1 MITYDVQGMSTFR
14 LLHRHQQKMDIS
26 RQQARTRILNDN
38 NQSDI
43 LPANIL
49 DETGIPNVSEPI
61 VDFAKTG
68 AKAFRTAALKV
79 HEKTPLPA
87 NNVINTYQHLFM
99 PVVGKLLDTVT
110 IPNQFGKAQ
119 SSPQETALIHNAK
132 IRYATNYNKS
142 ISDSMVS
149 QKKALDRIYDKKRFI
164 EYDLEGIGNTVTEF
178 AFLDMD
184 FSVGDKSEQ
193 IKQSAYGLRGID
205 EETAKKLRDLVDT
218 YERSGFRKNG
228 TVGVPDNQRYILE
241 SLAKRGNKKTTTEV
255 RDGLRVLTNYAA
267 DEDVEFLNV
276 DDMRRGID
284 LLLEDRKVIT
294 DAGLKEYNI
303 GGRTYDLYADQAK
316 ILNMFQYA
324 KDNGIA
330 LTGYNVFQYDNPN
343 INHMFN
349 LASNGDAR
357 IAWRNITQTGDISDA
372 FDIFDPVLVHREK
385 NNPHAAISYK
395 INQKLAEKP
404 GEGYNSAYGLKVRYA
419 KEDYGDTV
427 ARALG
432 IANVKHGAVSDAAQ
446 QAFVFEDMMDSV
458 FDPNNKKYFF
468 KDKYLEKE
476 RSASAGD
483 IFLFDSGAFNRSSS
497 SNLNFTIDGLNGDI
511 RFNGVRFDSTG
522 KTYKQDIVSP
532 GTKSHAFSMLLGA
545 RQLQLDD
552 ELSKQLGITF
562 GGSAENKNLVAMF
575 FTQYGNNVGNT
586 AELKDINVWV
596 GSQQEATQMLS
607 SGRFVGS
614 LSPKKIFT
622 EKEDITFND
631 MMKLASGKYDDN
643 VDVSGVSK
651 KTISQVYPKNDDLI
665 TESKKVKFKKAAQIR
680 SKLKQLDSSSR
691 WIRDLSFASAQRS
704 LEFVNFIAD
713 TFNMD
718 KAAVIQPFE
727 IQKRAVEILEDHN
740 NVSKVAKIFSF
751 PNWEALPN
759 TIINATNM
767 AGYLWSTKDI
777 YKRAIDAAEKA
788 ANEYKNSGVGG
799 SELYRIKNDYFHQ
812 YLNNALAYIALDVE
826 KKTGLNYSF
835 SPQQAFGYS
844 VSGAEFLGGKQESSV
859 AIDISPLLKNTKRG
873 IAGLNTQVDN
883 LFVIDPYDTQPFWAS
898 RLARTIGTNDEV
910 GAVRALAKQI
920 SRDFSFDKDLK
931 KLGSRIAFGGYTANA
946 AMNEVNI
953 ALKDAAKKYPELTR
967 PAPINFID
975 GTNGPAPVQFLY
987 SDKYT
992 EEEREKVLEKAF
1004 SQETQKIVP
1013 RESADVLA
1021 AQITERL
1028 FATTNNIGVAELTA
1042 LGYSE
1047 AEAKAI
1053 ARDKNLRKLS
1063 ARRMLSTLLNGV
1075 LKDGKYGNL
1084 NKLGY
1089 NFDETTG
1096 RFELFTR
1103 NNVYDFTKFL
1113 PFDRFD
1119 KSTGRFNIQFGG
1131 TMIAPTAKLSNI
1143 GINPDKPSFLS
1154 VQNPIDIVSD
1164 KLAEMIPHALSPNRS
1179 LDESLSLAQWMLGQS
1194 IDQIRPLGET
1204 RFDQEDTK
1212 LGRMLGLGP
1221 FMRRLG
1227 IYYHNGAYEGV
1238 TLRKNTTE
1246 LLGRMSDAFTK
1257 KGIEEF
1263 NLQPNDISVLYQD
1276 MDALLYPLSDKDSKL
1291 TREVFGHSVESDVE
1305 AKSFRENYLP
1315 YINRKHIKH
1324 PENFLVNLTNTG
1336 FTPLGGS
1343 GQDSR
1348 HTQQI
1353 ISRAKTWDISNLD
1366 LKDSD
1371 VFRVGRILNNPSD
1384 SEGNMIR
1391 GQKLIVDTDVLHTVL
1406 AARKKYEQDHPKEEK
1421 ILSGDLSTM
1430 LDVFINENGSVTD
1443 PVLLHARQRNIEQK
1457 LRTDSETEPLF
1468 NLTAL
1473 QKIHGE
1479 RIARLEAERRA
1490 ATKAVVEMT
1499 KNGVNFAYGE
1509 YVYVNKGDIF
1519 AWTQSYQ
1526 NTATKHRVDRDGF
1539 LQRRFYLNGHM
1550 LDEAEIND
1558 ILNKNISEFAGINNL
1573 DVSEEEKRTLVE
1585 KTAHNILLGSG
1596 AQEKYVIK
1604 ASELLGYNKLA
1615 DFSEK
1620 TLSDFRP
1627 AYVGQFDKNIRDVLG
1642 VSNLPLYPSDE
1653 SLKDE
1658 KHFLAYLK
1666 GNNLDVPAY
1675 NDKIKNFDELKKAI
1689 LLERTTPY
1697 NTLIDVLKWGGL
1709 LKENDSPIT
1718 ISSSIHEAA
1727 KSSHSETENIEASLS
1742 DALEARAQK
1751 YYNDGTARTKNEA
1764 YQMASRD
1771 LGERLQKDNVF
1782 LDRNGN
1788 NLLQDYDGHD
1798 GFIIGHGNERLS
1810 GLYTTNVGAIRKIVQ
1825 DFGVDGSVKVEDVN
1839 PEVASALRANF
1850 GDIGTIAHRET
1861 AGLISLSDAD
1871 EVGLNTDGNQKG
1883 IRVTRRLMQNMGM
1896 AKVDAPI
1903 IEDMRSSY
1911 ERLIRLSG
1919 DDTLADKF
1927 ADRFSSY
1934 GVKSA
1939 NLVDGELKIEY
1950 DTQPHKSINE
1960 GIIKNLQ
1967 EEIILGD
1974 RFYAYGDKRK
1984 TTGIVND
1991 FANDRNTK
1999 EELESIGI
2007 NASMQKELLK
2017 GYKHEYGKDV
2027 IVGKENFIKTAA
2039 YFSARKADV
2048 FNRTYEAAKTLEEK
2062 EKVLADFQ
2070 QNPDFSNEVHIS
2082 DLHFNNQRAQGDPLN
2097 ALTGS
2102 YVVDFGDNRK
2112 IAIPL
2117 EPTSIMDNYQGEGA
2131 RENTTL
2137 RKLLMKAQNKLSVM
2151 NEGDA
2156 GQRDRAKVDYD
2167 NLVSQIQDEVKNLTS
2182 TKTGLAPEATSG
2194 YMYGSGVFKANII
2207 KLTDN
2212 NFVYDRDTEGKAL
2225 KQKVVVND
2233 LMENAMVDGISL
2245 ASHVRAG
2252 HNVNAVFLGKDF
2264 FKNAIGNDFLERFG
2278 LEKGDIGSMLG
2289 DVNKLS
2295 AVGLQGRQPA
2305 EYSNSFGGAYI
2316 FYDKTLASNQAR
2328 VVQNTLSGQN
2338 GDQDGD
2344 LVYAMLARENAQVT
2358 IQQPPKTDKDG
2369 NKIEQ
2374 APTIINTRIN
2384 QVEAEMLRRNGY
2396 DVSFK
2401 GNSFDA
2407 YARSAE
2413 TIGTSMLSGID
2424 ISANNLSKMENDI
2437 RARYNNG
2444 KVTVN
2449 GIMYDQGQLL
2459 LQERYQMEQSYNKE
2473 IANSDQMKAAVAQY
2487 NQELAK
2493 RGVDYRA
2500 DEGNLTLD
2508 DLGQRT
2514 IKSNVEGVA
2523 DFTGSVADFYAQQQ
2537 GVTGKEA
2544 EVVANHINMLATDE
2558 EVARTIGKENAGI
2571 INMSTYRMSGIMKML
2586 QDRGLDN
2593 GLTTGDEE
2601 IVGQIMAHIKE
2612 AGQAPKNASDLFSS
2626 IQGLEGAVKSFFGVG
2641 NRGGQIV
2648 RDKQPLMNLIYDMM
2662 DSPDGIKELKKLPVF
2677 ANGGE
2682 EVTKERVTEAFD
2694 HIMEDGKSL
2703 SSSVYDA
2710 FTVGYGK
2717 TASKELD
2724 LEAPD
2729 PEDML
2734 SHVQKMGNE
2743 YIANTGYDSAKWKTL
2758 SDDDI
2763 LINKTSNNAINL
2775 SDNVSKYEDSVYP
2788 DALPEPTLQDELQ
2801 GAFRSLKK
2809 ISHGRGAMA
2818 MLGFAGATMMAGMI
2832 GGAPTAPTSPDGQAQ
2847 GIQSENAMYEIPST
2861 MSGQGTQSGANQS
2874 YIINVNASTDQG
2886 RDFATNA
2893 INQAFSQ
2900 MPQASSGVTMTMNI
2914 KDSSSNISTRDI
2926 ASYVSSML

>member
-38 NQSDI
+38 NQGNT

-61 VDFAKTG
+61 VEFAKTG

-87 NNVINTYQHLFM
+87 DHIINTYQNLFM
-99 PVVGKLLDTVT
+99 PVVGKLLDAVS
-110 IPNQFGKAQ
+110 IPNQFGKTQ
-119 SSPQETALIHNAK
+119 LSPQDTALIQNAR

-142 ISDSMVS
+142 VRDSMIS
-149 QKKALDRIYDKKRFI
+149 QKKALDRIYDKGHFI
-164 EYDLEGIGNTVTEF
+164 EYDLEGIGDSVTEF

-184 FSVGDKSEQ
+184 LSADSKSEQ

-205 EETAKKLRDLVDT
+205 EETAKKLRDLVDV
-218 YERSGFRKNG
+218 YKRSGFRGNG
-228 TVGVPDNQRYILE
+228 VAGVPDNKRYILE
-241 SLAKRGNKKTTTEV
+241 SLAKRGNKKTATEI
-255 RDGLRVLTNYAA
+255 RDGLRILTDYAS
-267 DEDVEFLNV
+267 DEDVKFLNI

-284 LLLEDRKVIT
+284 LLLEDRKIIT
-294 DAGLKEYNI
+294 DAGLKQYDI
-303 GGRTYDLYADQAK
+303 GGRTYKLYADQAK

-349 LASNGDAR
+349 SASNSDAR
-357 IAWRNITQTGDISDA
+357 IAWRNITRTGDIADA

-385 NNPHAAISYK
+385 NDPHAATSYE
-395 INQKLAEKP
+395 INQKLAERP

-419 KEDYGDTV
+419 KEDYDDTV

-458 FDPNNKKYFF
+458 FNPRNKKYFF
-468 KDKYLEKE
+468 NKKYLEKE
-476 RSASAGD
+476 HLASAGN
-483 IFLFDSGAFNRSSS
+483 IFLFDNGVFNRSSS
-497 SNLNFTIDGLNGDI
+497 SNLNFTIDGLTGGI
-511 RFNGVRFDSTG
+511 RFNGVRFDHTG

-532 GTKSHAFSMLLGA
+532 GTKSHAFSMFLGA
-545 RQLQLDD
+545 KQLQLDD
-552 ELSKQLGITF
+552 ELSKQLGINL
-562 GGSAENKNLVAMF
+562 GGSAENKELIAMF

-614 LSPKKIFT
+614 LNSQKTLGKD
-622 EKEDITFND
+622 DITFED
-631 MMKLASGKYDDN
+631 MMDLASGKYDDN
-643 VDVSGVSK
+643 VNVSKVSK
-651 KTISQVYPKNDDLI
+651 KTMKQVYPEKDVLP
-665 TESKKVKFKKAAQIR
+665 ESNKSRFKRAAETR

-713 TFNMD
+713 TFGMD
-718 KAAVIQPFE
+718 KAAVAQPFE
-727 IQKRAVEILEDHN
+727 IQQQAVKILKDHN

-759 TIINATNM
+759 TVINATNM

-777 YKRAIDAAEKA
+777 YKMAIDAAETA
-788 ANEYKNSGVGG
+788 ASEYKGRGISG
-799 SELYRIKNDYFHQ
+799 SELYRIKNNYFHQ

-826 KKTGLNYSF
+826 KKTGLNYPF

-859 AIDISPLLKNTKRG
+859 AIDISPLLKKAKRG
-873 IAGLNTQVDN
+873 VAGLSTQTDN
-883 LFVIDPYDTQPFWAS
+883 LFVIDPYDTQPFWAT
-898 RLARTIGTNDEV
+898 RLAKTIGTDDEV

-931 KLGSRIAFGGYTANA
+931 KLGNKIASGGYTANA

-953 ALKDAAKKYPELTR
+953 ALRSAAKNYPEFTR

-975 GTNGPAPVQFLY
+975 GTNGPVPVQLLY

-992 EEEREKVLEKAF
+992 KKERDIVLKKAF

-1021 AQITERL
+1021 SQITERL

-1053 ARDKNLRKLS
+1053 ARDKDLRKLS
-1063 ARRMLSTLLNGV
+1063 TRRMLSTLLNGV

-1084 NKLGY
+1084 SKLGY

-1096 RFELFTR
+1096 KFELFTR
-1103 NNVYDFTKFL
+1103 NGVYDFTRFL

-1119 KSTGRFNIQFGG
+1119 KTTGRFNIQFGG
-1131 TMIAPTAKLSNI
+1131 TMIAPTAKLFNI
-1143 GINPDKPSFLS
+1143 GINPDQPSFLS
-1154 VQNPIDIVSD
+1154 VQNPIDIVSG
-1164 KLAEMIPHALSPNRS
+1164 KLAEMIPHAISPNRS
-1179 LDESLSLAQWMLGQS
+1179 LDESLSLVQWMLGQS

-1212 LGRMLGLGP
+1212 LGRMLDLGS
-1221 FMRRLG
+1221 FMRKLG
-1227 IYYHNGAYEGV
+1227 VYYQNGAYADT
-1238 TLRKNTTE
+1238 TLKKDTTD
-1246 LLGRMSDAFTK
+1246 LLTRMARAFVKDGT
-1257 KGIEEF
+1257 EEF

-1276 MDALLYPLSDKDSKL
+1276 LDALLYPLSDKNSKL
-1291 TREVFGHSVESDVE
+1291 TREVFGHSIESDAE
-1305 AKSFRENYLP
+1305 AKNFRENYLP
-1315 YINRKHIKH
+1315 YINRKNIKH

-1336 FTPLGGS
+1336 FTPLGGY
-1343 GQDSR
+1343 GQDAR
-1348 HTQQI
+1348 HIQQV
-1353 ISRAKTWDISNLD
+1353 ISRAKTWDISNVNLED
-1366 LKDSD
+1366 NDA
-1371 VFRVGRILNNPSD
+1371 FRIGRILNNPGAP
-1384 SEGNMIR
+1384 EGNMIR

-1406 AARKKYEQDHPKEEK
+1406 AARKKYEQDNPTEAK
-1421 ILSGDLSTM
+1421 LLPDDLSTM
-1430 LDVFINENGSVTD
+1430 LDVFINENGSITD
-1443 PVLLHARQRNIEQK
+1443 PILLHARQRNIEQK
-1457 LRTDSETEPLF
+1457 LRTDSETEPLY

-1479 RIARLEAERRA
+1479 RTARLEAERRA
-1490 ATKAVVEMT
+1490 ATKAVVEIT
-1499 KNGVNFAYGE
+1499 QKGVKFAYGK

-1519 AWTQSYQ
+1519 AWTESYQ
-1526 NTATKHRVDRDGF
+1526 NTATKHKVDRDGF

-1550 LDEAEIND
+1550 LSEDEIND
-1558 ILNKNISEFAGINNL
+1558 ILNQNLSEFNNIRGL
-1573 DVSEEEKRTLVE
+1573 DISEEEKKALVE
-1585 KTAHNILLGSG
+1585 KTAHNILFGSG

-1604 ASELLGYNKLA
+1604 AGDLLGYSKLA

-1620 TLSDFRP
+1620 TFSDFRP
-1627 AYVGQFDKNIRDVLG
+1627 AYVGQFDKNIRNVLG
-1642 VSNLPLYPSDE
+1642 RSSLPLYPSNE
-1653 SLKDE
+1653 ALKDE
-1658 KHFLAYLK
+1658 EHFLAYLS
-1666 GNNLDVPAY
+1666 GNNHIPPTY
-1675 NDKIKNFDELKKAI
+1675 NSKIKNFGELKNAI
-1689 LLERTTPY
+1689 LDERITAY
-1697 NTLIDVLKWGGL
+1697 NTLVSVLKWSGL

-1718 ISSSIHEAA
+1718 ISSSAHEAA

-1742 DALEARAQK
+1742 DALEARAQQ
-1751 YYNDGTARTKNEA
+1751 YYDNGTAKTKNEA
-1764 YQMASRD
+1764 YQMASKD
-1771 LGERLQKDNVF
+1771 LGKRLRNDEVF

-1788 NLLQDYDGHD
+1788 NLLQDYNGHD
-1798 GFIIGHGNERLS
+1798 GFIIGRGTERLG

-1825 DFGVDGSVKVEDVN
+1825 DFCVDGSVKTEDLN
-1839 PEVASALRANF
+1839 PEVAAALHANF
-1850 GDIGTIAHRET
+1850 GDIDTVAHRET
-1861 AGLISLSDAD
+1861 AGLIPLSDAD
-1871 EVGLNTDGNQKG
+1871 EVGLNTGGNQKG

-1896 AKVDAPI
+1896 AKADSSV

-1911 ERLIRLSG
+1911 ERLIRVTG
-1919 DDTLADKF
+1919 NDTLADKF
-1927 ADRFSSY
+1927 AKRFGSY
-1934 GVKSA
+1934 GIKSA
-1939 NLVDGELKIEY
+1939 HLVGDELKIEY
-1950 DTQPHKSINE
+1950 DAQPYRGINDE
-1960 GIIKNLQ
+1960 IIKNLQ

-1974 RFYAYGDKRK
+1974 RFYAYGGKRK
-1984 TTGIVND
+1984 TTNGIVNN
-1991 FANDRNTK
+1991 FANDKNTK
-1999 EELESIGI
+1999 EELGNVGI
-2007 NASMQKELLK
+2007 NESMQKELLK
-2017 GYKHEYGKDV
+2017 GYKQEYGKDV
-2027 IVGKENFIKTAA
+2027 VIGKENFIKTAA

-2048 FNRTYEAAKTLEEK
+2048 FNRAYETAKTPEEK
-2062 EKVLADFQ
+2062 EAVLTDFQ
-2070 QNPDFSNEVHIS
+2070 KNPDFSNEVHVS
-2082 DLHFNNQRAQGDPLN
+2082 DLHFSNQRAQGDPLN

-2102 YVVDFGDNRK
+2102 YIVDFGDNRK
-2112 IAIPL
+2112 VAIPF
-2117 EPTSIMDNYQGEGA
+2117 EPTSIMDNYQDEGA

-2137 RKLLMKAQNKLSVM
+2137 RKLLQKAQNKLSVM

-2156 GQRDRAKVDYD
+2156 GQRDRAKVEYD
-2167 NLVSQIQDEVKNLTS
+2167 SLVSQIQDEVKNLTS

-2212 NFVYDRDTEGKAL
+2212 NFIYDKDIEGNAL
-2225 KQKVVVND
+2225 KEKVVVND

-2264 FKNAIGNDFLERFG
+2264 FENAIGDDFLKQFK
-2278 LEKGDIGSMLG
+2278 LEKGDVGNIIES
-2289 DVNKLS
+2289 VNKMS

-2358 IQQPPKTDKDG
+2358 IQPSPKTDKNG
-2369 NKIEQ
+2369 NEIEQ
-2374 APTIINTRIN
+2374 SPVIINTRIN
-2384 QVEAEMLRRNGY
+2384 QVEAAMLKNQGY

-2424 ISANNLSKMENDI
+2424 TTANNLSQMEDDI
-2437 RARYNNG
+2437 RARYYNDG
-2444 KVTVN
+2444 KVAVN
-2449 GIMYDQGQLL
+2449 GTMYDQGQLT
-2459 LQERYQMEQSYNKE
+2459 LQERYQMEQNYNKN
-2473 IANSDQMKAAVAQY
+2473 IVGSDQMKAAVAQY

-2493 RGVDYRA
+2493 RGVEYRA

-2514 IKSNVEGVA
+2514 IKSNVEGVK
-2523 DFTGSVADFYAQQQ
+2523 DFTGGIADIYAQQQ
-2537 GVTGKEA
+2537 GITGKEA
-2544 EVVANHINMLATDE
+2544 EIVANHINMLATDE
-2558 EVARTIGKENAGI
+2558 EVARTIGKKNAGL

-2586 QDRGLDN
+2586 QARGIDN

-2601 IVGQIMAHIKE
+2601 IIGQVMAHMKE
-2612 AGQAPKNASDLFSS
+2612 AGQASKNAADLSNS
-2626 IQGLEGAVKSFFGVG
+2626 LQGLESAIKSFFGIS
-2641 NRGGQIV
+2641 NRGGQIA

-2662 DSPDGIKELKKLPVF
+2662 DSPDGIKEFKKLPVF

-2682 EVTKERVTEAFD
+2682 TPTKERVAEAFD
-2694 HIMEDGKSL
+2694 HIMADGKSL
-2703 SSSVYDA
+2703 NPSIYNA
-2710 FTVGYGK
+2710 LTIGYGK

-2724 LEAPD
+2724 IEAPD
-2729 PEDML
+2729 PGDML
-2734 SHVQKMGNE
+2734 HHVQEMGKK
-2743 YIANTGYDSAKWKTL
+2743 YMANIGYDDAQWKTL
-2758 SDDDI
+2758 SNDEV
-2763 LINKTSNNAINL
+2763 LVNKTRDNSINL
-2775 SDNVSKYEDSVYP
+2775 SDNASKYEDSIYP

-2809 ISHGRGAMA
+2809 MSHSHGAMA

-2874 YIINVNASTDQG
+2874 YIININASTDQG

>member
-26 RQQARTRILNDN
+26 RQQARTRILNDINQN
-38 NQSDI
+38 NTM
-43 LPANIL
+43 PANVL
-49 DETGIPNVSEPI
+49 DGTGIPNVSEPI
-61 VDFAKTG
+61 VEFAKTG
-68 AKAFRTAALKV
+68 ANAFRTAALKI

-87 NNVINTYQHLFM
+87 DHVINTYQHLFM
-99 PVVGKLLDTVT
+99 PVVGKLLDAVS
-110 IPNQFGKAQ
+110 IPNQFGKTQ
-119 SSPQETALIHNAK
+119 LSPQDTALIQNAR

-142 ISDSMVS
+142 VRDSMIS
-149 QKKALDRIYDKKRFI
+149 QKKALDRIYSKGHFI
-164 EYDLEGIGNTVTEF
+164 EYDLEGIGDSVTEF

-184 FSVGDKSEQ
+184 LSADSKDSQ
-193 IKQSAYGLRGID
+193 IKKSAYGLRGID
-205 EETAKKLRDLVDT
+205 EETAKKLRDLVDV
-218 YERSGFRKNG
+218 YERNGFKGNG
-228 TVGVPDNQRYILE
+228 VVGVPDSKRYILE
-241 SLAKRGNKKTTTEV
+241 SLAKRGNKKTATEI
-255 RDGLRVLTNYAA
+255 RDGLRILTDYAS
-267 DEDVEFLNV
+267 DEDVKLLNV

-294 DAGLKEYNI
+294 DAGLKQYNI
-303 GGRTYDLYADQAK
+303 GGRTYNLYADQAK
-316 ILNMFQYA
+316 ILDMFQYA

-349 LASNGDAR
+349 SAPNSDAR
-357 IAWRNITQTGDISDA
+357 IAWRTITQTGDIADA
-372 FDIFDPVLVHREK
+372 FDILDPVLIHREK
-385 NNPHAAISYK
+385 NDPYAATSYG
-395 INQKLAEKP
+395 INQKLAERP

-419 KEDYGDTV
+419 KEDYDDTV

-446 QAFVFEDMMDSV
+446 QAFVFEDMMDTV
-458 FDPNNKKYFF
+458 FNPKSKKYFF
-468 KDKYLEKE
+468 NEKYLEKE
-476 RSASAGD
+476 HFASAGN
-483 IFLFDSGAFNRSSS
+483 IFLFDNGAFKSSSS
-497 SNLNFTIDGLNGDI
+497 SNLNFTIDGLTGDI
-511 RFNGVRFDSTG
+511 RFNGVRFDPTG

-545 RQLQLDD
+545 KRLQLNDD
-552 ELSKQLGITF
+552 LSKNLGINL
-562 GGSAENKNLVAMF
+562 GGSAENKDLIAMF

-586 AELKDINVWV
+586 SELKDVSVWV
-596 GSQQEATQMLS
+596 GSQQEAAQMLS
-607 SGRFVGS
+607 NGKFVGS
-614 LSPKKIFT
+614 LNPKKIFKD
-622 EKEDITFND
+622 KETITFED
-631 MMKLASGKYDDN
+631 MMDLASGKYDDN
-643 VDVSGVSK
+643 VDISRVSK
-651 KTISQVYPKNDDLI
+651 KTMKQVYPEKDVLP
-665 TESKKVKFKKAAQIR
+665 ESNKSRFKRAAETR

-713 TFNMD
+713 TFGMD
-718 KAAVIQPFE
+718 KAAVAQPFE
-727 IQKRAVEILEDHN
+727 IQQRAVEILKDHN

-759 TIINATNM
+759 TVINATNM

-777 YKRAIDAAEKA
+777 YKMAIDAAETA
-788 ANEYKNSGVGG
+788 ASEYKNSGISG

-826 KKTGLNYSF
+826 KKTGLNYPF
-835 SPQQAFGYS
+835 SPHQAFGYS

-859 AIDISPLLKNTKRG
+859 AIDISPLMKRARRG

-883 LFVIDPYDTQPFWAS
+883 LFVIDPYDTQPFWAT
-898 RLARTIGTNDEV
+898 RLAKTIGTDDEV

-931 KLGSRIAFGGYTANA
+931 KLGNKIASGGYTANA

-953 ALKDAAKKYPELTR
+953 ALRDAAKKYPELTR
-967 PAPINFID
+967 PAPVNFID
-975 GTNGPAPVQFLY
+975 GTNGPAPVQLLY

-992 EEEREKVLEKAF
+992 KEEREKVLKEAF
-1004 SQETQKIVP
+1004 SQKTQKIVP

-1021 AQITERL
+1021 SQITERL

-1053 ARDKNLRKLS
+1053 ARDKDLRKLS
-1063 ARRMLSTLLNGV
+1063 TRKMLSTLLSGV

-1103 NNVYDFTKFL
+1103 NGVYDFTKFL

-1119 KSTGRFNIQFGG
+1119 KATGRFNIQFGG

-1154 VQNPIDIVSD
+1154 VQNPIDIVSN
-1164 KLAEMIPHALSPNRS
+1164 KLAEMIPHAISPNRS
-1179 LDESLSLAQWMLGQS
+1179 LDESLSLVQWMLGQS

-1212 LGRMLGLGP
+1212 LGRMLDLGP
-1221 FMRRLG
+1221 FMRKLG
-1227 IYYHNGAYEGV
+1227 IYYQNGAYTET
-1238 TLRKNTTE
+1238 TLKKDTTD
-1246 LLGRMSDAFTK
+1246 LLTRMARAFVKDGT
-1257 KGIEEF
+1257 EEF
-1263 NLQPNDISVLYQD
+1263 NLQPNDISILYQD
-1276 MDALLYPLSDKDSKL
+1276 LDALLYPLSDKNSKL
-1291 TREVFGHSVESDVE
+1291 TREVFGHSIESNAE
-1305 AKSFRENYLP
+1305 AKNFRENYLP
-1315 YINRKHIKH
+1315 YINRKDIKH
-1324 PENFLVNLTNTG
+1324 PENFLVSLTNTG
-1336 FTPLGGS
+1336 FTPLGGY
-1343 GQDSR
+1343 GQDAR
-1348 HTQQI
+1348 HIQQV
-1353 ISRAKTWDISNLD
+1353 ISRAKTWDISDID
-1366 LKDSD
+1366 LEDND
-1371 VFRVGRILNNPSD
+1371 TFRIGRILNNPGD
-1384 SEGNMIR
+1384 PEGNMIR

-1406 AARKKYEQDHPKEEK
+1406 AARKKYEQDHPAEEK
-1421 ILSGDLSTM
+1421 LLSDDLSTM

-1457 LRTDSETEPLF
+1457 LRTDSETEPLY

-1479 RIARLEAERRA
+1479 KVARLEAERRA
-1490 ATKAVVEMT
+1490 ATKAVIEMT
-1499 KNGVNFAYGE
+1499 QEGVNFAYGK

-1519 AWTQSYQ
+1519 AWTESYQ
-1526 NTATKHRVDRDGF
+1526 NTATKHKVDRDGF

-1550 LDEAEIND
+1550 LSEDEIND
-1558 ILNKNISEFAGINNL
+1558 ILNKNISEFSGIRNL
-1573 DVSEEEKRTLVE
+1573 NISEEEKRTLVE

-1604 ASELLGYNKLA
+1604 TGELLGYNKLV

-1620 TLSDFRP
+1620 TFSDFRP
-1627 AYVGQFDKNIRDVLG
+1627 AYVGQFDKNIRNVLG
-1642 VSNLPLYPSDE
+1642 VSSLSLYPSDE
-1653 SLKDE
+1653 ALKDE
-1658 KHFLAYLK
+1658 EHFLAYLA
-1666 GNNLDVPAY
+1666 GNGRTSPAY
-1675 NDKIKNFDELKKAI
+1675 NSEIKNFEELKKAI
-1689 LLERTTPY
+1689 LLERKTPY
-1697 NTLIDVLKWGGL
+1697 NTLVDVLKWGGL
-1709 LKENDSPIT
+1709 LEKNDSPIT
-1718 ISSSIHEAA
+1718 ISSSAHEAA

-1742 DALEARAQK
+1742 DALEARAQQ
-1751 YYNDGTARTKNEA
+1751 YYSDGTAKTKNEA
-1764 YQMASRD
+1764 YHMASKD
-1771 LGERLQKDNVF
+1771 LGKRLRDDKVF

-1788 NLLQDYDGHD
+1788 NLLLDYDGHD
-1798 GFIIGHGNERLS
+1798 GFIIGRGTERLG
-1810 GLYTTNVGAIRKIVQ
+1810 GLYTTNLNAIRKIVQ
-1825 DFGVDGSVKVEDVN
+1825 DFGVDGSVKTEDLN
-1839 PEVASALRANF
+1839 PEVAAALRANF
-1850 GDIGTIAHRET
+1850 GDINTVAHRET
-1861 AGLISLSDAD
+1861 AGLIPLSDAD
-1871 EVGLNTDGNQKG
+1871 EVGLNTGGNQKG

-1896 AKVDAPI
+1896 AKADSSVM
-1903 IEDMRSSY
+1903 EDMRSSY
-1911 ERLIRLSG
+1911 ERLIKTIG
-1919 DDTLADKF
+1919 DETLAAKF
-1927 ADRFSSY
+1927 ADRFHDY

-1939 NLVDGELKIEY
+1939 YFAEDKLNVEY
-1950 DTQPHKSINE
+1950 DTQPHRGINDE
-1960 GIIKNLQ
+1960 VIKNLQ

-1974 RFYAYGDKRK
+1974 RFYAYGGKK
-1984 TTGIVND
+1984 KVNGIVND
-1991 FANDRNTK
+1991 FANDK
-1999 EELESIGI
+1999 ETRKELEDIGI
-2007 NASMQKELLK
+2007 DASMQQELLK
-2017 GYKHEYGKDV
+2017 GYKGEYGKDV
-2027 IVGKENFIKTAA
+2027 VIGKENFIKTAA

-2048 FNRTYEAAKTLEEK
+2048 FNRTYEAAKTAEEK

-2070 QNPDFSNEVHIS
+2070 KNPDFSNEIHIS
-2082 DLHFNNQRAQGDPLN
+2082 DLHFNNQRTQGDPLN

-2112 IAIPL
+2112 VAIPL
-2117 EPTSIMDNYQGEGA
+2117 EPTSIMDNYQNEGA

-2137 RKLLMKAQNKLSVM
+2137 RKLLLKAQNKLSVM

-2156 GQRDRAKVDYD
+2156 DQRDRAKAEYD
-2167 NLVSQIQDEVKNLTS
+2167 SLVSQIQDEVKNLTS

-2212 NFVYDRDTEGKAL
+2212 DFVYDKDAEGKAL

-2264 FKNAIGNDFLERFG
+2264 FKNAIGDDFLEQFKLDKSDVG
-2278 LEKGDIGSMLG
+2278 NIIGA
-2289 DVNKLS
+2289 VNEIG

-2358 IQQPPKTDKDG
+2358 IQPPPKMDKSG
-2369 NKIEQ
+2369 NEIEQ
-2374 APTIINTRIN
+2374 SPVIVNTRIN
-2384 QVEAEMLRRNGY
+2384 QVEAAMLRNQGY

-2401 GNSFDA
+2401 GNSFEA

-2413 TIGTSMLSGID
+2413 TIGTSILSGID
-2424 ISANNLSKMENDI
+2424 TTANNLSQMENDI
-2437 RARYNNG
+2437 RARYYNDG
-2444 KVTVN
+2444 KVAVN
-2449 GIMYDQGQLL
+2449 GIMYDQGQLTL
-2459 LQERYQMEQSYNKE
+2459 PERYQMEQNYNKN
-2473 IANSDQMKAAVAQY
+2473 IAGSDQMKAAVAQY

-2493 RGVDYRA
+2493 RGIEYRA

-2508 DLGQRT
+2508 DLSQRT
-2514 IKSNVEGVA
+2514 IKSNVEGVG
-2523 DFTGSVADFYAQQQ
+2523 DFTGGIADIYAQQQ

-2544 EVVANHINMLATDE
+2544 EIVANHINMLATDE
-2558 EVARTIGKENAGI
+2558 EVARTMSKKNAGL

-2586 QDRGLDN
+2586 QARGIDN

-2601 IVGQIMAHIKE
+2601 IIGQVMAHMKE
-2612 AGQAPKNASDLFSS
+2612 AGQASKNASDLSDS
-2626 IQGLEGAVKSFFGVG
+2626 LQGLESAVKSFFGIS
-2641 NRGGQIV
+2641 NRGGQIA

-2662 DSPDGIKELKKLPVF
+2662 DSPDGIKEFKKLPVF

-2682 EVTKERVTEAFD
+2682 TPTKERVAEAFD
-2694 HIMEDGKSL
+2694 HIMADGKSL
-2703 SSSVYDA
+2703 NSSIYNA

-2724 LEAPD
+2724 IEAPD
-2729 PEDML
+2729 PGDML
-2734 SHVQKMGNE
+2734 RHVQEMGNK
-2743 YIANTGYDSAKWKTL
+2743 YMANTGYDDAQWKTF
-2758 SDDDI
+2758 SNDEI
-2763 LINKTSNNAINL
+2763 LVDKTRNNSINL
-2775 SDNVSKYEDSVYP
+2775 SDNVSKYEDSIYP

-2809 ISHGRGAMA
+2809 MSRNHGAMA

-2874 YIINVNASTDQG
+2874 YIININASTDQG